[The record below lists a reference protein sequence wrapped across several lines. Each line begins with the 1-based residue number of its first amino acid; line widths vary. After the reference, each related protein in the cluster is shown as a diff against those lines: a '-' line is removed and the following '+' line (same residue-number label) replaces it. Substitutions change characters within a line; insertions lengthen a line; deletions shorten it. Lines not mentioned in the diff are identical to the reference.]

1 MGSVPGGTLYPD
13 ASQPEASEAV
23 VTVSLVADDRSN
35 NGIGATVSLVEDD
48 ESNIGMSVN
57 LVEDDSIDSKELC
70 DSCNKSNRGKASS
83 LPILVAAVIDDDENE
98 NRSGQH
104 KSTNTAI
111 DFVPG
116 TLAKVVPHDS
126 HSSSPPTIG
135 SSGRKSTRS
144 SSGYTSNDVSIA
156 PCECYST

>member
-1 MGSVPGGTLYPD
+1 MTLEVERHGTHPLHAALPSTKPSQQTTGSTNLMLDSSMGSVPGGTLYPD
-13 ASQPEASEAV
+13 ASQPEAS
-23 VTVSLVADDRSN
+23 
-35 NGIGATVSLVEDD
+35 
-48 ESNIGMSVN
+48 
-57 LVEDDSIDSKELC
+57 
-70 DSCNKSNRGKASS
+70 
-83 LPILVAAVIDDDENE
+83 AVIDDDENE
-98 NRSGQH
+98 NRSGRH